1 MILLTYAL
9 LLQAL
14 EAYLKQADP
23 KRKLIILSYVGV
35 WTKVQAC
42 CLPQASVTASCLP
55 VTLKGSCAL
64 RSTAGAASLGPCQC
78 CCGMSSHNGCQ
89 HALMATNQFAI

>member
-1 MILLTYAL
+1 MIFLTFAL

-14 EAYLKQADP
+14 EAYVKQADP

-35 WTKVQAC
+35 WTKVQAR
-42 CLPQASVTASCLP
+42 CLPLASVTVSCVP

-64 RSTAGAASLGPCQC
+64 RSTAGAASLGPCHC
-78 CCGMSSHNGCQ
+78 CC
-89 HALMATNQFAI
+89 